1 MSKGEIGCPYH
12 LAKFKDHKSIKSE
25 LLQSIKDTEKGSQ
38 LTHIKNT
45 VSKCDYDWSQDTERP
60 YLNIL
65 LPRLQNHLNAAIK
78 EIGFSKYNIL
88 NIWYQQYVYNDIHDW
103 HVHSTC
109 NFTCVYY
116 LEFPKNSPQTEYI
129 QPVTLDKIEEFKV
142 KEGDILIFPS
152 LVLHRGKRNKN
163 NKRKTIIS
171 WNLDVNEADDYPED
185 YLQ

>member
-1 MSKGEIGCPYH
+1 MFKGAIACPYH
-12 LAKFKDHKSIKSE
+12 ISKFKDHKKLKSD
-25 LLQSIKDTEKGSQ
+25 LLNLIKDTEKGKP

-45 VSKCDYDWSQDTERP
+45 VSKCDYDWSQDPDRK
-60 YLNIL
+60 YLKLL
-65 LPRLQNHLNAAIK
+65 LPNLEKHLNSAIK

-88 NIWYQQYVYNDIHDW
+88 NIWYQQYILNDIHDW

-116 LEFPKNSPQTEYI
+116 LEYPENSPKTEWI
-129 QPVTLDKIEEFKV
+129 DPISLNKIENFKV

-152 LVLHRGKRNKN
+152 LVLHRGARNFG

-171 WNLDVNEADDYPED
+171 WNLDINESDDYPEN
-185 YLQ
+185 YLK